1 MTTPV
6 SSSSILLLSG
16 TGAAPTASDAIAAQP
31 SSDGAA
37 SGFQL
42 LLSALADQQALTLK
56 APMPVNGEAGDVD
69 AAAADPTGGGSALP
83 ITGIFMPLLGAQTAT
98 AKTEAVS
105 TEQKK
110 DSSSEQSDDQSAQ
123 ISLLLTPA
131 SVVVPTAPANQ
142 PAPTSTTAD
151 DLVAELAA
159 LTSFAGNG
167 GVKPDKAAA
176 TPQRSETTTSAMST
190 DGESAD
196 TALSSKSIDAKNLI
210 AAAAT
215 AEPSRSNEGT
225 DFGALL
231 KQLDS
236 TTAPSNNGSN
246 VTALSSVHDPRSLA
260 NAAGANNAVAT
271 VSVPVGG
278 NGWSDAVAD
287 KVMWFSANKI
297 NSAEIHLNPSDL
309 GPVQVRISTQ
319 NDQTTVAFSS
329 PHAAVRDALD
339 HALPRLR
346 DMMGGQGIQL
356 LDVSVGGQGAERQ
369 QHSRGENN
377 FTGTTVPSYFTGD
390 GDGAE
395 PIAVTS
401 VNVARLSRS
410 AVDAYV

>member
-16 TGAAPTASDAIAAQP
+16 TGAAPTASDATAAQP
-31 SSDGAA
+31 SSDGAV

-56 APMPVNGEAGDVD
+56 APMPVNGETGDVD
-69 AAAADPTGGGSALP
+69 AAAAEPADGGSALP

-98 AKTEAVS
+98 AKAESVS

-131 SVVVPTAPANQ
+131 PVVVPTAPANQ
-142 PAPTSTTAD
+142 PAPTATTAD

-167 GVKPDKAAA
+167 GIKPDKAAA
-176 TPQRSETTTSAMST
+176 TPQRSETTASAVST

-196 TALSSKSIDAKNLI
+196 TALSSASIGAKNLI
-210 AAAAT
+210 AAAT